1 MSDEDHKD
9 DLIIN
14 QCYTEFSIGQIVMF
28 NIKSKNY
35 FHNLIHNKP
44 SNKEIIL

>member
-9 DLIIN
+9 DLIIIECN
-14 QCYTEFSIGQIVMF
+14 KYREYIAIFKT
-28 NIKSKNY
+28 KSKNY